1 VSGVVVSVATAWS
14 AVEDFVGRRATCW
27 KTASKGHNYLPLPH
41 SSKFFHVLEETKET
55 HAQNNGR
62 ETLMNWHPCF
72 ISVTH
77 LAASALGLKDE
88 FFSLLVTFSIAF
100 Y

>member
-14 AVEDFVGRRATCW
+14 AVEDVEGYVRHAGRQPARATTPPT
-27 KTASKGHNYLPLPH
+27 KIV
-41 SSKFFHVLEETKET
+41 HVLEETKEK

-77 LAASALGLKDE
+77 LVASALGL
-88 FFSLLVTFSIAF
+88 
-100 Y
+100 

>member
-1 VSGVVVSVATAWS
+1 MLEGSQQ
-14 AVEDFVGRRATCW
+14 RPQ
-27 KTASKGHNYLPLPH
+27 LP
-41 SSKFFHVLEETKET
+41 STKIFHVLEETKEK

-77 LAASALGLKDE
+77 LAASALGL
-88 FFSLLVTFSIAF
+88 
-100 Y
+100 